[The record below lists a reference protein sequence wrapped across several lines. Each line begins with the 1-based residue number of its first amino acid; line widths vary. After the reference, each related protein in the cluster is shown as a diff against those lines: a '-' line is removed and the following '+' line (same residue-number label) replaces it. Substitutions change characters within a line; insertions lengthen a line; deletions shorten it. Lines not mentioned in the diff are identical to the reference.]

1 MTDVRDTLFNN
12 AMGDSNTY
20 DSIYNGWPD
29 ELISAAMITN
39 RTVVYDS
46 NIAFTNGDGP
56 VAGMNAK
63 AVPNL
68 YETLNGFNKRV
79 NGIDDRLTSSD
90 LLLHLKAQLDTS
102 GTSVA
107 LYATSTEST
116 SRGKERNISG
126 DIQDAVNKY
135 FESLD
140 LRLVHMNGTAITISG
155 DDIVFTFPKRGSEEG
170 QSYTMTDIFK
180 MIEELDARTRIFKTN
195 AIRNDIGDKYNADD
209 KTELEDNTIKITTPI
224 KPARIKDGSV

>member
-29 ELISAAMITN
+29 ELISAAMITD

-56 VAGMNAK
+56 IAGMNAK

-79 NGIDDRLTSSD
+79 NGIDDRLTSSE

-107 LYATSTEST
+107 LYATPTDT
-116 SRGKERNISG
+116 TDRGTLG
-126 DIQDAVNKY
+126 DMIRDEVNSY
-135 FESLD
+135 FESLE
-140 LRLVHMNGTAITISG
+140 LKMAHTKGTAITVRG
-155 DDIVFTFPKRGSEEG
+155 DDIVFTFPKRGEEEG
-170 QSYTMTDIFK
+170 QSYTMTDIFT
-180 MIEELDARTRIFKTN
+180 MIEELDARTRGISSSAPRSVISTRYN
-195 AIRNDIGDKYNADD
+195 GDTKA
-209 KTELEDNTIKITTPI
+209 ELAKQQNQ
-224 KPARIKDGSV
+224 